1 MQRLA
6 FLFFALLLLPGGPTM
21 AGEKK
26 PGGAHAVVVETAVVE
41 KHPVSLTLERP
52 GTLKYRHV
60 LRIYNQEEGRID
72 YFPWFEGDRVKQGE
86 LLLELDTRKLRSEI
100 RKAEAELKLKKRRV
114 VRLEKLMKQNAA
126 SDDEVAEARTE
137 LEMARAELEL
147 LHTRLGYTRVIA
159 PFSGIVTQRL
169 AEPGDVKSR
178 YAHLL
183 TLADPGSLIV
193 RFRADGTV
201 LDQIAVGDHVD
212 IRLNGRDHPATL
224 QRIFPTVDPISRL
237 GKVEAAFANL
247 PHEAR
252 EGEYVRVRLTTHP
265 RERLLI
271 PFRAL
276 RRDRKGEHVY
286 LVKKGRAVRQAV
298 KSGLRIGDQI
308 EILEGLEPGQ
318 EVIARG
324 FLGLRNGT
332 SITVSPH
339 PKPDNGEESGMW

>member
-6 FLFFALLLLPGGPTM
+6 ILLFVLLLLPGSPLMG
-21 AGEKK
+21 AEKK
-26 PGGAHAVVVETAVVE
+26 PGGARAVVVETALVE
-41 KHPVSLTLERP
+41 KRPVSLALERP
-52 GTLKYRHV
+52 GTLKYRRI

-72 YFPWFEGDRVKQGE
+72 QFPWFEGDRVKQGE

-100 RKAEAELKLKKRRV
+100 RKAEAELKLNKRRV

-137 LEMARAELEL
+137 LEVARAELEL

-169 AEPGDVKSR
+169 AEPGDVKAR
-178 YAHLL
+178 YDHLL
-183 TLADPGSLIV
+183 TLADPDSLIV

-201 LDQIAVGDHVD
+201 LDQIAVGDRVD

-224 QRIFPTVDPISRL
+224 QRIFPTVDPVSRL
-237 GKVEAAFANL
+237 GKVEAAFTTL
-247 PHEAR
+247 PREAR
-252 EGEYVRVRLTTHP
+252 EGEYARVRLTTHP

-286 LVKKGRAVRQAV
+286 LVKAGQAVRQTV
-298 KSGLRIGDQI
+298 KSGLRIGDEI
-308 EILEGLEPGQ
+308 EILEGLEPDQ

-332 SITVSPH
+332 SITVSSH
-339 PKPDNGEESGMW
+339 PKPDNDG